1 MINSIIDQL
10 DKDLKTLNQINN
22 YQIEIGVIAGKSKE
36 RKIIKADMNNAEL
49 LFIQEE
55 GSPARNIPKRPVLD
69 LTLMYANY
77 ILLPKVLDKCTDNV
91 INNNWKE
98 AEVEKELKIMC
109 MEMENF
115 ARDLIYDNNGA
126 FDDNAL
132 STQVVKGIKKLSKK
146 QRKRAIEILTN
157 KENGDINNKIELIKK
172 RYSKFQLINHPLFDT
187 GQLARSITCRL
198 VKKS

>member
-10 DKDLKTLNQINN
+10 DKDLRVLDQINN
-22 YQIEIGVIAGKSKE
+22 YEIEIGVIAGKSKE
-36 RKIIKADMNNAEL
+36 RKIIKADINNAEL
-49 LFIQEE
+49 LYIQEE

-69 LTLMYANY
+69 LTLMYTNY
-77 ILLPKVLDKCTDNV
+77 ILLPEVLDRCTDNV

-132 STQVVKGIKKLSKK
+132 STQVVKGIKKLPKK
-146 QRKRAIEILTN
+146 QRKGAIKILTN